1 MIYWLLLRPRWIMK
15 REMALRLMM
24 APVLILF
31 VGGGAWWTLDRIEAT
46 CKADTVSYL
55 RSVLN
60 MAQRNFDSRLVE
72 IEKDALYLASSPE
85 MVRLVKDLA
94 GPLRQEEP
102 LAGLRALWRADRN
115 SKNRYRGFHVIADDF
130 TVLASMRNEDSGAG
144 ELSAAQKEF
153 LAGIFSPGK
162 SGVEF
167 LFSGD
172 RHPFDKSGTPE
183 RKRRMFA
190 ATPVR
195 YDEGKTAAVLVL
207 EIECDE
213 VLFPIFNSARIGA
226 TGETILFDGFGRL
239 LTESRFEDQLRSAGL
254 LAAGRS
260 SVLDVELR
268 DPGGD
273 MTAGFQPA
281 VSRDKQPL
289 THAAANAIR
298 RTGLDHDVGERRDYR
313 GVPAIGVW
321 TWDIKTNVGMIAK
334 IDVMEMCHGFKTAR
348 KLVIG
353 LLTLA
358 ASIFI
363 GFLAFL
369 SVKHNREHALAEAV
383 REKERRLQAVMDNAG
398 EGIVTVDERGDV
410 ESFNPAAEIIFSCT
424 AGEIVGKPMS
434 ILIPEFR
441 RSKFSERIK
450 HCLHCL
456 EPGTDK
462 AAGKEQIE
470 VNARRKSGEI
480 FPVEL
485 TIGEAFVGPKHLYIA
500 VLRDVGERKKME
512 NRVVHLFQAVEQSP
526 CSVII
531 TDTAGNIEY
540 VNPKFTELS
549 GYVAEE
555 AIGRNP
561 RFLKDSDR
569 DKESYRQLWET
580 IASGKEWTG
589 EFRNRRKNGDRYYG
603 LASIS
608 ALRNTDGVITN
619 YLSVMEDITER
630 KLSEEKVRGSLKE
643 KEVLLK
649 EVHHRTKNN
658 LQIVS
663 SLIKLQS
670 RSMKDGKSLEILA
683 DMQSRI
689 QSISLVH
696 NGIYASPDL
705 NKIDSQAYFSTLGK
719 HLLRSYATGQT
730 RVALTVDAH
739 GVWLGA
745 DTGIYCGLI
754 VNELISNS
762 LKYAFPMKPSGEIGV
777 SLRQPGADAL
787 ELTVWDDG
795 VGLPPELDPRK
806 TASLGLQLIMTLA
819 EEQLRGSV
827 EVGRAGGTSYKIVF
841 PATRN

>member
-1 MIYWLLLRPRWIMK
+1 
-15 REMALRLMM
+15 MALRLML
-24 APVLILF
+24 APVLVLF

-46 CKADTVSYL
+46 CKEDTVSYL
-55 RSVLN
+55 RSVLK

-72 IEKDALYLASSPE
+72 IEKDALYLASSPD

-94 GPLRQEEP
+94 SSSRQGEP
-102 LAGLRALWRADRN
+102 LAELRALWQADRN

-130 TVLASMRNEDSGAG
+130 TVLASMRNEDIGAVDF
-144 ELSAAQKEF
+144 SAVEKEF
-153 LAGIFSPGK
+153 LAQLFSGGENK
-162 SGVEF
+162 VDF
-167 LFSGD
+167 LFSGG
-172 RHPFDKSGTPE
+172 RPPSGESGTAE

-190 ATPVR
+190 AAPVR
-195 YDEGKTAAVLVL
+195 DDEGKAAAVLVL
-207 EIECDE
+207 EVDCEG
-213 VLFPIFNSARIGA
+213 VLFPVFNSARIGE
-226 TGETILFDGFGRL
+226 TGETILFDKSGRL

-254 LAAGRS
+254 LPAGKS
-260 SVLDVELR
+260 SVLNVELR

-273 MTAGFQPA
+273 TTAGFRPP
-281 VSRDKQPL
+281 VPRDKQPL
-289 THAAANAIR
+289 TYAAANAIR

-313 GVPAIGVW
+313 GVPVIGAW
-321 TWDIKTNVGMIAK
+321 TWDIKTNVGMIVK

-348 KLVIG
+348 TLVVG

-358 ASIFI
+358 SSIFI

-398 EGIVTVDERGDV
+398 EGIITIDERGDV

-424 AGEIVGKPMS
+424 AGEIAGKPMS
-434 ILIPEFR
+434 TLIPEFR

-450 HCLHCL
+450 HCL

-470 VNARRKSGEI
+470 VNARRKTGEI

-500 VLRDVGERKKME
+500 VLRDIGQRKKME

-549 GYVAEE
+549 GYAAEE

-569 DKESYRQLWET
+569 DNESYRQLWET

-630 KLSEEKVRGSLKE
+630 KLSEEKVISSLKE

-705 NKIDSQAYFSTLGK
+705 NKVDSQAYFSTLGK

-739 GVWLGA
+739 DVWLGI

-777 SLRQPGADAL
+777 SLCRPGADVL

-795 VGLPPELDPRK
+795 VGLPPDLDPRK

-827 EVGRAGGTSYKIVF
+827 EVGRARGTSYKIVF